1 MTGMEVEDENEP
13 VQRDPN
19 DMTEEERVAEMGK
32 PRLGEITK
40 IQVNITESEEFRV
53 SMNIH

>member
-13 VQRDPN
+13 VMRDPN